1 MEISE
6 NVSLKPLNTFN
17 IEARASLMVDCQ
29 SEEDVRQLPP
39 IVGGGMRLFVLG
51 GGSNV
56 LFLNDFEG
64 AIIRPLIGGIEVVED
79 DGEHAKV
86 RVGAGVVWDDFVAWS
101 VDHGLYGAE
110 NLSGIPG
117 NAGASPVQN
126 IGAYGVE
133 AKDVIDCVRGVRL
146 SSGEPFELRGGE
158 CSFGYR
164 DSIFKRGLRGD
175 VVITRV
181 VFRLSRVFRPRVEY
195 GALRSAVEALGGIS
209 AANVRKAVVATR
221 DSKLPDP
228 KRLGNAGSFFKNPVV
243 DAGVADSIAASRPD
257 MPRYALADGRVK
269 IPAGWL
275 IEQSGWKGRSLGNA
289 AVHDRQALVLVNKGG
304 ATAAEVVRLC
314 EAVRADVKSI
324 FGIELSPEVNF
335 VGGA

>member
-29 SEEDVRQLPP
+29 SEDDVRQLPS
-39 IVGGGMRLFVLG
+39 VLGGGMRHFVLG

-64 AIIRPLIGGIEVVED
+64 AIIRPLIGGIEVLED
-79 DGEHAKV
+79 DGDHAKV
-86 RVGAGVVWDDFVAWS
+86 SVGAGVVWDDFVAWS
-101 VDHGLYGAE
+101 VGHGLYGAE

-133 AKDVIDCVRGVRL
+133 ARDVIDSVRGVRL

-158 CSFGYR
+158 CAFGYR
-164 DSIFKRGLRGD
+164 DSIFKRELRGD

-195 GALRSAVEALGGIS
+195 GALRAAVEALGGIS
-209 AANVRKAVVATR
+209 VANVRKAVVATR

-228 KRLGNAGSFFKNPVV
+228 KLLGNAGSFFKNPVV
-243 DAGVADSIAASRPD
+243 DAGVADAIAASRPD
-257 MPRYALADGRVK
+257 MPRYALADGLVK